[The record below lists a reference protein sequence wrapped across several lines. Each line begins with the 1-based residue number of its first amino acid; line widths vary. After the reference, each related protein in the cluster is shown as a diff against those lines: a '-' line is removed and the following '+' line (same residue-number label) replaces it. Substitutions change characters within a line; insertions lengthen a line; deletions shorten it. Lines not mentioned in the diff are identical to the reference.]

1 MTMAAAG
8 FYYCALCP
16 MGTFQILTGSISSQD
31 CIPCDEG
38 KVALSQGSSSCT
50 TCPSG
55 SMPPY
60 HDPTTC
66 IPCPAGSFSAGGMP
80 SCLPCPPGTFA
91 SDQGADHCA
100 VCPQGT
106 YQPLKSGGG
115 SSCQPCPPGTISDG
129 SDGLSCL
136 SCNYWPGTFAS
147 GSGQTICLR
156 RQTACRMM
164 YFVNVSTDP
173 AMDNHCA
180 RCEGCSAD
188 ELAIAYESPT
198 QSLGLLSPD
207 QISSHINQLCPGNTE
222 APLYRCISN
231 APVPGQYLSIT
242 QAVGA
247 AVGSSGIDP
256 YTFQTCSDLL
266 FDGLTVQWV
275 AGPSIQTC
283 YVGCLYGISTQ
294 GVLDYQKAFQNQP
307 QVYPENA
314 GGNQF
319 LQRMLQYK
327 GLVCTP
333 CPNSACPLGRYRPDF
348 GHGCGPPC
356 ALQPCDTP
364 TGCTGVCSNAPPN
377 AGYIGGGP
385 VLGSNWCPWSCL
397 LGWHLADNRSACLP
411 CKIFAPMVPL
421 LCNSSNY
428 ALVSPQ
434 TCMPWHTS
442 LDLCKYCPP
451 LPYSKLV
458 GWNQTCQYQC
468 YSGYYLNNSFN
479 ESGLLVQ
486 KCLPCSTVWLYN
498 WTLCPVGM
506 FLDES
511 QCYARGV
518 APQCQPCLPPPP
530 SVALVTN
537 GGRNA
542 SQCRGI
548 CDQGFHTV
556 SASSGNYWAL
566 GDPSRAPFGYDVVCV
581 QCRPDDR
588 RSCFNSSTCFPGYF
602 RNLSVGDGQPLSC
615 VPCTQSLHCPPGF
628 YAPICTG
635 RNFTDAPCLPCDPGL
650 LANQQFVDY
659 SAALQGP
666 NRERVTQ
673 GDCPRACVNNYVQAQ
688 EDPTKCVS
696 CRSLAFAA
704 ASVVLDNLEC
714 IQQGVQP
721 QLCAF
726 VYSYWNAGPGA
737 PWWDAAHSPPFL
749 GPYSTQPIN
758 RAGLCWACPI
768 GTATLQDSQDLCV
781 TLPGYTSQPLLPSAK
796 LPIPSLPSDVYLVM
810 QRPRMPII
818 ELKPQR
824 RRLLTVTGTPPAA
837 SSLSLVP
844 VACPYGS
851 YKAGNGDGICYACPQ
866 GSSTIGQASVSLAAC
881 MCQYG
886 YYLRSNLGPCEPCP
900 QDTYLNVSV
909 SVVQKQANALS
920 LPYKCTPCPN
930 NQSTLGATGA
940 TSCACALG
948 YMPSHATCVLC
959 PPGYF
964 CPPCTTADQTCPPEK
979 VECFPDSTSP
989 PGSYDVSNCTCK
1001 EGLIL
1006 ASRPHDPTQ
1015 FYCMALPLGTQL
1027 NPKTLHIEC
1036 LPGWKQISVGN
1047 CQLCPP
1053 GYYATINGPIGS
1065 PPQCWLCPADTYNP
1079 TVSAIQACTPCPAQ
1093 QVTLG
1098 LLGSTSLDNCSCP
1111 PPTIK
1116 VPNGGGCLGC
1126 MLDQYVDPATGQC
1139 IVCPSHSV
1147 AQPGASSLAD
1157 CLCSPGY
1164 QLEEPPRGC
1173 QLCPQG
1179 SYSSF
1184 ATNVPCRTC
1193 PQGSTTAG
1201 MGATSITACG
1211 ASADLCL
1218 EGYRWRLG
1226 VGCFSPDA

>member
-1 MTMAAAG
+1 
-8 FYYCALCP
+8 
-16 MGTFQILTGSISSQD
+16 
-31 CIPCDEG
+31 
-38 KVALSQGSSSCT
+38 
-50 TCPSG
+50 
-55 SMPPY
+55 
-60 HDPTTC
+60 
-66 IPCPAGSFSAGGMP
+66 
-80 SCLPCPPGTFA
+80 
-91 SDQGADHCA
+91 
-100 VCPQGT
+100 
-106 YQPLKSGGG
+106 
-115 SSCQPCPPGTISDG
+115 
-129 SDGLSCL
+129 
-136 SCNYWPGTFAS
+136 
-147 GSGQTICLR
+147 
-156 RQTACRMM
+156 
-164 YFVNVSTDP
+164 
-173 AMDNHCA
+173 
-180 RCEGCSAD
+180 
-188 ELAIAYESPT
+188 
-198 QSLGLLSPD
+198 
-207 QISSHINQLCPGNTE
+207 
-222 APLYRCISN
+222 
-231 APVPGQYLSIT
+231 
-242 QAVGA
+242 
-247 AVGSSGIDP
+247 
-256 YTFQTCSDLL
+256 
-266 FDGLTVQWV
+266 
-275 AGPSIQTC
+275 
-283 YVGCLYGISTQ
+283 
-294 GVLDYQKAFQNQP
+294 
-307 QVYPENA
+307 
-314 GGNQF
+314 
-319 LQRMLQYK
+319 
-327 GLVCTP
+327 
-333 CPNSACPLGRYRPDF
+333 
-348 GHGCGPPC
+348 
-356 ALQPCDTP
+356 
-364 TGCTGVCSNAPPN
+364 
-377 AGYIGGGP
+377 
-385 VLGSNWCPWSCL
+385 
-397 LGWHLADNRSACLP
+397 
-411 CKIFAPMVPL
+411 
-421 LCNSSNY
+421 
-428 ALVSPQ
+428 
-434 TCMPWHTS
+434 
-442 LDLCKYCPP
+442 
-451 LPYSKLV
+451 
-458 GWNQTCQYQC
+458 
-468 YSGYYLNNSFN
+468 
-479 ESGLLVQ
+479 
-486 KCLPCSTVWLYN
+486 
-498 WTLCPVGM
+498 
-506 FLDES
+506 
-511 QCYARGV
+511 
-518 APQCQPCLPPPP
+518 
-530 SVALVTN
+530 
-537 GGRNA
+537 
-542 SQCRGI
+542 
-548 CDQGFHTV
+548 
-556 SASSGNYWAL
+556 
-566 GDPSRAPFGYDVVCV
+566 
-581 QCRPDDR
+581 
-588 RSCFNSSTCFPGYF
+588 
-602 RNLSVGDGQPLSC
+602 
-615 VPCTQSLHCPPGF
+615 
-628 YAPICTG
+628 
-635 RNFTDAPCLPCDPGL
+635 
-650 LANQQFVDY
+650 
-659 SAALQGP
+659 
-666 NRERVTQ
+666 
-673 GDCPRACVNNYVQAQ
+673 
-688 EDPTKCVS
+688 
-696 CRSLAFAA
+696 
-704 ASVVLDNLEC
+704 
-714 IQQGVQP
+714 
-721 QLCAF
+721 
-726 VYSYWNAGPGA
+726 
-737 PWWDAAHSPPFL
+737 
-749 GPYSTQPIN
+749 
-758 RAGLCWACPI
+758 
-768 GTATLQDSQDLCV
+768 
-781 TLPGYTSQPLLPSAK
+781 
-796 LPIPSLPSDVYLVM
+796 M

-989 PGSYDVSNCTCK
+989 PGSYDISNCTCK

-1126 MLDQYVDPATGQC
+1126 MLDQYADPATGQC

-1164 QLEEPPRGC
+1164 QLEGPPRGC